1 MPVYLSIIYLAIILQ
16 PSYRIGGL
24 GKIRIFQV
32 RLSYQHSTSCL

>member
-24 GKIRIFQV
+24 GKIHIFQV
-32 RLSYQHSTSCL
+32 RQ